1 LSIDDAALIIV
12 RFWFFIVFMTLIMLL
27 LMHCNSKLYSY
38 TRRLRN
44 LVVVTLSI

>member
-1 LSIDDAALIIV
+1 MLIDDESLTIV
-12 RFWFFIVFMTLIMLL
+12 SFWFFIVFMTLIMLL

-44 LVVVTLSI
+44 LVILTLSV

>member
-44 LVVVTLSI
+44 LVVLTLSI